1 MYKLK
6 IKVMKFTETIGID
19 VSKLTLDACIHGQQT
34 LIQVPNTK
42 HGHLKLLSWAKKC
55 TGCSIENILFCFEH
69 TGIYSFTLAQFMTE
83 MKLNYILVPGLE
95 IKRSLGI
102 QRGKNDQ
109 IDARKIAQYA
119 YRRRDEVTTYK
130 APDKSI
136 NKIRQLLSLRE
147 KLVKQRSE
155 FLSTLK
161 DQANFIKE
169 SKNKLLFSIPQ
180 KLIKE
185 LNKQIENIE
194 KAVNIVLE
202 ENPEIMDN
210 FKLITSITGIG
221 RQTAL
226 VLIIVTNNFLRFN
239 DYRKLA
245 SYAGVAPFPYT
256 SGTSIKGRTKVSPL
270 ANKKLKSLLSSCAV
284 SAIRADP
291 EIKIYFTRRTESG
304 KHKMNTINAIRNKL
318 LSRVF
323 AVVKRRTPY
332 ISLYRYAA

>member
-1 MYKLK
+1 
-6 IKVMKFTETIGID
+6 MKFTETIGID
-19 VSKLTLDACIHGQQT
+19 VSKLTLDACIHGQQI

-42 HGHLKLLSWAKKC
+42 QGHLKLLSWAKKS

-69 TGIYSFTLAQFMTE
+69 TGIYSSTLARFMTE
-83 MKLNYILVPGLE
+83 MELNYIIVPGLE

-109 IDARKIAQYA
+109 IDAKKIAQYA
-119 YRRRDEVTTYK
+119 YRRRDEVTIYK

-155 FLSTLK
+155 FMTTLK
-161 DQANFIKE
+161 DQDNFIE
-169 SKNKLLFSIPQ
+169 RSKNKLFFSIPQ

-194 KAVNIVLE
+194 KEVDIVLE
-202 ENPEIMDN
+202 ESPEIMDN

-226 VLIIVTNNFLRFN
+226 LLIVVTNNFLWFS
-239 DYRKLA
+239 DSRKLA

-284 SAIRADP
+284 SAIRNDP
-291 EIKIYFTRRTESG
+291 EMKIYFNRRTKSG
-304 KHKMNTINAIRNKL
+304 KHKMNTINAVRNKL

-332 ISLYRYAA
+332 ISLYQYAA

>member
-1 MYKLK
+1 
-6 IKVMKFTETIGID
+6 MKFTETIGID
-19 VSKLTLDACIHGQQT
+19 VSKLTLDACIHCQQF

-42 HGHLKLLSWAKKC
+42 EGHLKLLSWAIKS

-69 TGIYSFTLAQFMTE
+69 TGIYSFILARFMTE

-119 YRRRDEVTTYK
+119 YRRRDEITPYQ
-130 APDKSI
+130 APDESV
-136 NKIRQLLSLRE
+136 NKIRQLLTLRE

-155 FLSTLK
+155 FMATLK
-161 DQANFIKE
+161 DQANFIEK
-169 SKNKLLFSIPQ
+169 SKNKLFFSVPN

-185 LNKQIENIE
+185 LTKQIDNVE
-194 KAVNIVLE
+194 KEMDIVLE
-202 ENPEIMDN
+202 ESPAIMDN
-210 FKLITSITGIG
+210 FKLVTSITGIG

-226 VLIIVTNNFLRFN
+226 LLIVVTNNFLWFN

-245 SYAGVAPFPYT
+245 SYAGIAPFPYT
-256 SGTSIKGRTKVSPL
+256 SGTSIKGRNKVSPL

-284 SAIRADP
+284 SAIRSDP
-291 EIKIYFTRRTESG
+291 EMKIYFNRRTESG
-304 KHKMNTINAIRNKL
+304 KHKMNTINAVRNKL

-323 AVVKRRTPY
+323 AVVKRRTPFV
-332 ISLYRYAA
+332 SLCKYAA

>member
-1 MYKLK
+1 
-6 IKVMKFTETIGID
+6 MKFTETIGID
-19 VSKLTLDACIHGQQT
+19 VSKLTLDASIHGQQF

-42 HGHLKLLSWAKKC
+42 KGHLKLLSWAITN

-69 TGIYSFTLAQFMTE
+69 TGIYSFILARFMTE

-119 YRRRDEVTTYK
+119 YRRRDEITPYQ
-130 APDKSI
+130 APDESI

-155 FLSTLK
+155 FMATIK
-161 DQANFIKE
+161 DQANFIEK
-169 SKNKLLFSIPQ
+169 SKNKLLFSIPN

-185 LNKQIENIE
+185 LNKQIDNIE
-194 KAVNIVLE
+194 KEMDIVLKE
-202 ENPEIMDN
+202 SPAIMDN
-210 FKLITSITGIG
+210 FKLVTSITGIG

-226 VLIIVTNNFLRFN
+226 LLIVVTNNFLWFS
-239 DYRKLA
+239 DHRKLA
-245 SYAGVAPFPYT
+245 SYAGIAPFPYT
-256 SGTSIKGRTKVSPL
+256 SGTSIKGRNKVSPL

-284 SAIRADP
+284 SAIRNDP
-291 EIKIYFTRRTESG
+291 ELKIYFNRRTESG
-304 KHKMNTINAIRNKL
+304 KHKMNTINAVKNKL

-323 AVVKRRTPY
+323 AVVKRRTPFV
-332 ISLYRYAA
+332 SLCKYAA